1 MAEEPAD
8 QQQVVS
14 AEDGGADSLP
24 AADEPVVSADQ
35 DGAEPPKLFT
45 FDFGVAG
52 GQLVV
57 PGTHFCISSSDFTTN
72 NKSKFYYVLS
82 FAMEVCRCAVTQS
95 NVCFISLA
103 LYIFLWLLP
112 VNL

>member
-35 DGAEPPKLFT
+35 DGAEP
-45 FDFGVAG
+45 
-52 GQLVV
+52 Q
-57 PGTHFCISSSDFTTN
+57 N
-72 NKSKFYYVLS
+72 Y
-82 FAMEVCRCAVTQS
+82 
-95 NVCFISLA
+95 
-103 LYIFLWLLP
+103 LLLILELQV
-112 VNL
+112 VNLWFLGRIFVFQAVISQLTTKANSIMF